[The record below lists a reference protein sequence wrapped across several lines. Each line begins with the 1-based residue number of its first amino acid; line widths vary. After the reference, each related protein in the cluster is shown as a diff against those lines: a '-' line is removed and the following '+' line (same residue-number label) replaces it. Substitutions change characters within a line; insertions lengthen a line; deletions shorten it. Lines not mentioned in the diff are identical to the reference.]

1 VAIEQKPVGK
11 SGEKWKLL
19 VSFTDKGRA
28 QSEEC
33 PFYPAEQVLPV
44 LAGGG
49 LPHRRRPRTLASAP
63 SHLPDLLPAPCPLL
77 PAPCPL
83 LAALLAALCSLQV
96 AAVLRAVV
104 EKSTSRRRRAALT
117 ADCKTVTFLLN
128 PTELA
133 SRSPPLFWSLY
144 HSRPEGDDG
153 VGASLQAAIVVAVDA
168 VLADV

>member
-1 VAIEQKPVGK
+1 MAIEQKPVGK

-33 PFYPAEQVLPV
+33 PFYPAEQVLSV
-44 LAGGG
+44 LADGG
-49 LPHRRRPRTLASAP
+49 LPRRWRPRTLASAP
-63 SHLPDLLPAPCPLL
+63 SHLPDLP

-83 LAALLAALCSLQV
+83 LAALLAAPCSLQV